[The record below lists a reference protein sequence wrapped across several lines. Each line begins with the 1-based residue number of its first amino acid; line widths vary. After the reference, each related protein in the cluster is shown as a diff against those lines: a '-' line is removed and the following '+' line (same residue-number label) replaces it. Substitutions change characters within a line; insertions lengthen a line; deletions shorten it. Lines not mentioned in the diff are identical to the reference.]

1 MDNDLSF
8 NYRLMRTPGMPDINN
23 DDVSAEILMSS
34 YSNFRRQT
42 LLRYLDETVDHSQ
55 ELKAKILD
63 WKPEVLENKTRHQTT
78 KARET
83 TAFKEIFGSEPESAK
98 KVKSKGKKKKPKK
111 VEEEAI
117 TVETESPIKEQDD
130 AQPSTSKAVQDKAAV
145 PATKK
150 ATSKKSKK
158 QSAASLESKKDDEV
172 IRPPEPPTV
181 ADTND
186 EDYIPKE
193 SEEELQTELQSYALD
208 LLEHNLSWEK
218 RTVIQNLVIWE
229 PVTDPALLA
238 IPPNVTVPGTVP
250 GAAMSP
256 VNFQSP
262 SRKKAK
268 RPKKRQS
275 GLDFSRKKSSTAS
288 GKNSR
293 DVSRAHSPAVFGDD
307 QPDGEVKEVVHSL
320 ANVLTDSKHLVT
332 DKSTGET
339 ILHRAAKMGY
349 PDVAAYAL
357 DMAKMS
363 ATVKDNAGF
372 PPIHKAALKGHS
384 EVVDY
389 LIR

>member
-1 MDNDLSF
+1 
-8 NYRLMRTPGMPDINN
+8 MRTPGMPDINN

-130 AQPSTSKAVQDKAAV
+130 AQPSSSKAVQDKAAV

-150 ATSKKSKK
+150 TTSKKSKK

-250 GAAMSP
+250 GAAMPP